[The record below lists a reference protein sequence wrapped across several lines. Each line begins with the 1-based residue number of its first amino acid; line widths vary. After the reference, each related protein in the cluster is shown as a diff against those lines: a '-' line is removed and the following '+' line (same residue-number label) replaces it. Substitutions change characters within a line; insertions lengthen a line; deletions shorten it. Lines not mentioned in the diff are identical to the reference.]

1 MYNANNIQCPP
12 GTISYVIRGGDTYY
26 NLAQRYNTSIPA
38 LVSANPFVDPNRLMI
53 GQSIC
58 IPRQQIYP
66 ACPEGNYYT
75 IKQGDTLSAIALF
88 FNVSLDDLIEAN
100 PAIDPDRLAVGQ
112 IICIPLAT
120 PPVQC
125 PPNTTEYTVERG
137 DTFYRIA
144 RRYNI
149 TVEALAESNPRI
161 NPYALLIGQKLCIPN
176 SQ

>member
-1 MYNANNIQCPP
+1 MYNANNI
-12 GTISYVIRGGDTYY
+12 
-26 NLAQRYNTSIPA
+26 
-38 LVSANPFVDPNRLMI
+38 
-53 GQSIC
+53 
-58 IPRQQIYP
+58 
-66 ACPEGNYYT
+66 
-75 IKQGDTLSAIALF
+75 
-88 FNVSLDDLIEAN
+88 
-100 PAIDPDRLAVGQ
+100 
-112 IICIPLAT
+112 
-120 PPVQC
+120 QC

>member
-1 MYNANNIQCPP
+1 MYNTSTTQCPP
-12 GTISYVIRGGDTYY
+12 GTVSYVIRGGDTYY
-26 NLAQRYNTSIPA
+26 ALAQRYNTSVPA

-75 IKQGDTLSAIALF
+75 IKQGDTLYAIALT

-100 PAIDPDRLAVGQ
+100 PAIDPTRLAIGQ

-125 PPNTTEYTVERG
+125 PPDTTHYIVESG

-144 RRYNI
+144 GRYSI
-149 TVEALAESNPRI
+149 TVENLAEANPRI
-161 NPYALLIGQKLCIPN
+161 NPYGLLIGQKLCIPKAD
-176 SQ
+176 